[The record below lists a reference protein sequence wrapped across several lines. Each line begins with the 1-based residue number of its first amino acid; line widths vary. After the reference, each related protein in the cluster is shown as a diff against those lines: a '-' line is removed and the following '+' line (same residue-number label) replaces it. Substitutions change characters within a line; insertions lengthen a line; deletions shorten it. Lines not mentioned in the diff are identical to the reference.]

1 MNKSEMLNF
10 LDKKF
15 RNCNPEFLKLSQV
28 YFENEDGDTF
38 RAFIQHIGKTIGAD
52 WVVKVAALN
61 LYSILRNL
69 KTMCSKFPILVLH
82 L

>member
-38 RAFIQHIGKTIGAD
+38 RALSNILERLLVPIGL
-52 WVVKVAALN
+52 KVAALN

>member
-1 MNKSEMLNF
+1 MLNF

-15 RNCNPEFLKLSQV
+15 HNCNPEFLKLSQV

-52 WVVKVAALN
+52 
-61 LYSILRNL
+61 
-69 KTMCSKFPILVLH
+69 
-82 L
+82 